1 MESKNSSL
9 SEPEGGQSR
18 AEAGRVLTPSEE
30 DEEPCTWECL
40 CRERLSAG
48 LPGLPE
54 LGLATGWRSSG
65 AATRAP
71 GSLQE
76 PVTGAQ
82 DSETGLR
89 TVRTGAAEPVP
100 SYPVPQGGWVRG
112 CAGVSLA
119 RGPEGTLS
127 LSLRIRFIPPPGS
140 LHPGGGGGLLRQ
152 LHSERWRLCW
162 GKVWGALGHRAGH
175 EPRLWWPGCW
185 FTEHGHCV

>member
-65 AATRAP
+65 AAARAP
-71 GSLQE
+71 GRLQE

-82 DSETGLR
+82 DSEAGLR

-100 SYPVPQGGWVRG
+100 SYPVPQGAG
-112 CAGVSLA
+112 CGAALGSHWPEGL
-119 RGPEGTLS
+119 RGPSPSASVYASFLLQGAC
-127 LSLRIRFIPPPGS
+127 IRVGVGDYS
-140 LHPGGGGGLLRQ
+140 GNCTRRDGGCVGGRFGVR
-152 LHSERWRLCW
+152 
-162 GKVWGALGHRAGH
+162 
-175 EPRLWWPGCW
+175 
-185 FTEHGHCV
+185 